1 MRYKALALQTTCH
14 AINAYTND
22 AEAKKAISTNIK
34 KVGDQIKA
42 SKNFIGQ
49 DLKLVVLPEYFAT
62 GFPMGESIE
71 IWKNKACISE
81 NDRLFDE
88 IKQIAIDNQMYL
100 SGNFYENDDNFP
112 PFYFQSSFIIDPQGK
127 CILKYRR
134 LNSMFAVTPYD
145 VLDEY
150 KRVYGNDALFPVV
163 VTELGNLA
171 CIASEEILYPE
182 ICRCLMMRGAEI
194 ICHHTSEVASPM
206 QTQKNIAKQARAIE
220 NMVYVVSANS
230 AAIKGTAFP
239 AASTDGSSKIIH
251 YEGLILAEAAQG
263 ESMVANA
270 TLDLDALRYHRQRP
284 GMSNFISRQRNAL
297 FADSYRDFAFYPAN
311 TWHKDFQKS
320 DFLQIQKDVISKLY
334 QKQDE

>member
-1 MRYKALALQTTCH
+1 MRYKVLALQTSCH
-14 AINAYTND
+14 AINAYTD
-22 AEAKKAISTNIK
+22 DTEAKKAISINIK
-34 KVGDQIKA
+34 NIAAQIRA

-62 GFPMGESIE
+62 GFPMGENIE
-71 IWKNKACISE
+71 IWKNKACFSE
-81 NDRLFDE
+81 NDHLFDE
-88 IKQIAIDNQMYL
+88 IKQIAVDNNIYL
-100 SGNFYENDDNFP
+100 SGNIYENDDNFP
-112 PFYFQSSFIIDPQGK
+112 SFYFQSSFIIDPQGK

-145 VLDEY
+145 VLDKY
-150 KRVYGNDALFPVV
+150 KQVYGDDALFPVAD
-163 VTELGNLA
+163 TELGKMA

-230 AAIKGTAFP
+230 AAIKGTSFP
-239 AASTDGSSKIIH
+239 AESTDGNSKIINF
-251 YEGLILAEAAQG
+251 EGLILAEASQG

-270 TLDLDALRYHRQRP
+270 TIDIDALRYHRQRP
-284 GMSNFISRQRNAL
+284 GMSNYISRQRNAL
-297 FADSYRDFAFYPAN
+297 FADSYRDFTFYPAN

-320 DFLQIQKDVISKLY
+320 DFLQIQKDIISKLY
-334 QKQDE
+334 QKPE